1 MKKRDKVICVTAL
14 VALCAAV
21 LISCSKKDGG
31 TASGEDTK
39 PIIIRIGNTTAQDQI
54 LNVTFEELAKAMNER
69 SGGRIQATVYPSG
82 QLGTLRTM
90 TEALQLGTLE
100 MSTQSPGG
108 LASFWAPMGVLEL
121 PYMYNNNQEV
131 YDILDGEIGQ
141 ELNERFV
148 EKTGVRILAYWMNL
162 VRDTTNN
169 IRPIT
174 KAEDF
179 RGLKLRV
186 PETKTV
192 VDTIRILGGNP
203 TPMAFGELYTA
214 LAQGTVDGQENPPSI
229 VYASKLYE
237 VQKYLSI
244 TQHVYTPTV
253 VTVSEIFW
261 KKLPDDLK
269 TIIMEEVI
277 AARTRSRPIS
287 ERIDNEL
294 TEELKKYMA
303 VNEVDTTGFR
313 DLVQPVYDD
322 LIKSV
327 GQEAKGYIDRIEAA
341 LQAKRR

>member
-1 MKKRDKVICVTAL
+1 M
-14 VALCAAV
+14 LCAAA
-21 LISCSKKDGG
+21 LISCAKKDNGT
-31 TASGEDTK
+31 TASSGPAAK
-39 PIIIRIGNTTAQDQI
+39 PIVIRIGNTTAQDQI

-121 PYMYNNNQEV
+121 PYMFNNNQEV
-131 YDILDGEIGQ
+131 YEILDGPIGQ
-141 ELNERFV
+141 ELNEKFV

-169 IRPIT
+169 TRPINT
-174 KAEDF
+174 AADF
-179 RGLKLRV
+179 KGLKLRV

-192 VDTIRILGGNP
+192 VDTIRYLGGNP

-253 VTVSEIFW
+253 VTVSEVFW
-261 KKLPDDLK
+261 KGLPDDLRK
-269 TIIMEEVI
+269 LIMEEVI

-287 ERIDNEL
+287 EKIDDDL
-294 TEELKKYMA
+294 TIELKKYMA

-313 DLVQPVYDD
+313 QIVQPVYDD

-327 GQEAKGYIDRIEAA
+327 GPEAKSYIDRIEAA
-341 LQAKRR
+341 LKAKR

>member
-1 MKKRDKVICVTAL
+1 MHKIIYVTA
-14 VALCAAV
+14 VVTLCAV
-21 LISCSKKDGG
+21 FLGSCSKKDDGA
-31 TASGEDTK
+31 ASREDTR
-39 PIIIRIGNTTAQDQI
+39 PIVIRIGNTTAQDQI

-174 KAEDF
+174 RAEDF

-192 VDTIRILGGNP
+192 VDTIRVLGGNP

-261 KKLPDDLK
+261 KKLPEDLK
-269 TIIMEEVI
+269 NIIMEEVI
-277 AARTRSRPIS
+277 AARDRSRPIS
-287 ERIDNEL
+287 ERLDNEL

-313 DLVQPVYDD
+313 QIVQPVYDD

-327 GQEAKGYIDRIEAA
+327 GQEAKDYIDRIEAA